1 MSKKGKRE
9 APRGGFSEE
18 QKITAPLPE
27 YEIVSFGDDEED
39 RLDTERRLEER
50 RRQRT
55 LEAETAAAVDVA
67 DEAEGEF
74 SEEEGYPAPPADKSA
89 KAKKLLIAVCV
100 VLALVL
106 AGLVAYKALFVRPDV
121 DKPPVEGGNEQQ
133 EEVEI
138 DVGDG
143 LQPVVAGKRKS
154 DDYYTFL
161 VLGRDTGG
169 GGNCDTMLL
178 ASYDMTN
185 QNVTVMSIPRDT
197 MVNVPW
203 DVKKINSVYNHFGG
217 GDRGIAK
224 LKTEISQ
231 LVGFKPDYT
240 MIVEWEAV
248 GELVDA
254 IGGVWFDVPYDMR
267 YWDPYQDLEIVVDK
281 GYQKLDGA
289 KAMGVIRWRHNS
301 DGKGYPDGDLGRIKT
316 QQAFLKT
323 VISQVLQVKNAV
335 KLFEFAEIFQRNV
348 KTELSVQNLFW
359 FAKGAVLGGLD
370 LENVEFVTMPNK
382 AVYCW
387 SRLVK
392 NMQSYVVPRATAL
405 LELVNGKLSPFEQK
419 FSLSDLDIMSVNED
433 GSISST
439 TGKVQDEPAALPPV
453 KPGDEVEGEE
463 EIITDPNDPNYDP
476 TKDPSSPDYI
486 PPEETDDP
494 ETDPEDPDNQESTDN
509 PDDDG
514 IGVTDPDTSVGNT
527 DETEVPEDNGGAE
540 EGGTEEPGSTGEEE
554 GGEPDYSTNGGEGFI
569 DDGTGW

>member
-1 MSKKGKRE
+1 MSMKGKRE
-9 APRGGFSEE
+9 APKGGFPE
-18 QKITAPLPE
+18 QQKTIETAPE
-27 YEIVSFGDDEED
+27 YEIVSFGDDEAD
-39 RLDTERRLEER
+39 RLDTEQRLEER
-50 RRQRT
+50 RRRRA
-55 LEAETAAAVDVA
+55 LEAESG
-67 DEAEGEF
+67 AEYPA
-74 SEEEGYPAPPADKSA
+74 EEEYPADGEYDLPEEAYPAPPADRSA
-89 KAKKLLIAVCV
+89 RTKKILVAVCA

-106 AGLVAYKALFVRPDV
+106 AALLVERAVFVRPDV
-121 DKPPVEGGNEQQ
+121 NKPPAEEGSQQ
-133 EEVEI
+133 EQEEEI

-154 DDYYTFL
+154 DDFYTFL

-203 DVKKINSVYNHFGG
+203 DVKKINSVYNHYGG
-217 GDRGIAK
+217 GDKGIAR

-281 GYQKLDGA
+281 GYQLLDGE

-316 QQAFLKT
+316 QQAFLKA

-335 KLFEFAEIFQRNV
+335 KLFEFAEIFERNV
-348 KTELSVQNLFW
+348 TTELSVQNLFW

-370 LENVEFVTMPNK
+370 LENVEFVTMPSK
-382 AVYCW
+382 AVSCW

-392 NMQSYVVPRATAL
+392 NMQSYVVAKPTEL
-405 LELVNGKLSPFEQK
+405 LELVNTKLSPFEQV
-419 FSLSDLDIMSVNED
+419 FTLSNLDLMSVNAD
-433 GSISST
+433 GSVSST
-439 TGKVQDEPAALPPV
+439 TGHVEDEKAALPPV
-453 KPGDEVEGEE
+453 KPGDEVEE
-463 EIITDPNDPNYDP
+463 EIITDPTDPNYDP
-476 TKDPSSPDYI
+476 TKDPNSSEYI
-486 PPEETDDP
+486 PPEETEDP
-494 ETDPEDPDNQESTDN
+494 EGTDN
-509 PDDDG
+509 PEDDG
-514 IGVTDPDTSVGNT
+514 IGVIDPEPSTGGETPDESGNA
-527 DETEVPEDNGGAE
+527 G
-540 EGGTEEPGSTGEEE
+540 EEPVEEEPSGEEE
-554 GGEPDYSTNGGEGFI
+554 TPDYSTNGGEGFI

>member
-1 MSKKGKRE
+1 MSMKGKRE
-9 APRGGFSEE
+9 APRGGIPAN
-18 QKITAPLPE
+18 QKTTEPQVE
-27 YEIVSFGDDEED
+27 YEIVSHGDDEAD
-39 RLDTERRLEER
+39 RLDTEMRLEER
-50 RRQRT
+50 RRQRA
-55 LEAETAAAVDVA
+55 LAAEAAETAAPAEATEEKPWENDYPEPPEAVRA
-67 DEAEGEF
+67 ART
-74 SEEEGYPAPPADKSA
+74 
-89 KAKKLLIAVCV
+89 KKILIAVCA
-100 VLALVL
+100 VLALILV
-106 AGLVAYKALFVRPDV
+106 GLMAYRALFVRPEV
-121 DKPPVEGGNEQQ
+121 DPPAGEGEGEQQ
-133 EEVEI
+133 EEIEI
-138 DVGDG
+138 DVGNG

-154 DDYYTFL
+154 DDFYSFL
-161 VLGRDTGG
+161 ILGRDTGG

-185 QNVTVMSIPRDT
+185 QKATVMSIPRDT

-217 GDRGIAK
+217 GDRGISK

-248 GELVDA
+248 GELVEA

-281 GYQKLDGA
+281 GYQKLDGD

-316 QQAFLKT
+316 QQAFLKA

-370 LENVEFVTMPNK
+370 LENVEFVTMPSK
-382 AVYCW
+382 AVSCW

-392 NMQSYVVPRATAL
+392 NMQSYVVARPNAL
-405 LELVNGKLSPFEQK
+405 LELVNTKLSPFEQV
-419 FSLSDLDIMSVNED
+419 FTLSNLDLMSVNSD

-439 TGKVQDEPAALPPV
+439 TGHVEDEIAALPPV
-453 KPGDEVEGEE
+453 KPGDEEPEE
-463 EIITDPNDPNYDP
+463 PITDPNDPNYDP
-476 TKDPSSPDYI
+476 TKDPNSPEYI
-486 PPEETDDP
+486 PPEEDP
-494 ETDPEDPDNQESTDN
+494 ETDPEN
-509 PDDDG
+509 PDDG
-514 IGVTDPDTSVGNT
+514 IGVLPPDESEEEPDAPVSGA
-527 DETEVPEDNGGAE
+527 ETPEDG
-540 EGGTEEPGSTGEEE
+540 
-554 GGEPDYSTNGGEGFI
+554 GGEAPEESGDGDTEDTAGSDPSTDGGEGFI